1 MIQVSNVEH
10 EIQTLK
16 QKIIAK
22 VRHPFLSKF
31 IPEPVIDEDKLML
44 LSSIMDDTTLPEVK
58 KEQYI
63 ITTML
68 VQVALDTH
76 DLVTLTDEDEEQET
90 VRSRQLTVL
99 AGDYYSGMYYY
110 LLSQLDDIPMI
121 HTLASAIK
129 DINEQKMELY
139 YKDVGSFQEFMN
151 GLRDI
156 ESLLI
161 QRVASYVQ
169 RTTINDVAGEW
180 LLTKKLLNE
189 KKNIQKNGF
198 SPLFDLLLKSPR
210 TNTSYTQMMNTVESI
225 IQKNISRL
233 EMTISQLPLHFNQLK
248 SYVHSNLDD
257 HNYTKQ
263 FAEEG

>member
-210 TNTSYTQMMNTVESI
+210 TNTSYNQMMNTVENI

-248 SYVHSNLDD
+248 SYVHSTLDD